1 MDVQADQAGLQ
12 ADPFATAV
20 VPRPGTTGQGRLFS
34 DAHPTFADTD
44 RIPAVRHGDR
54 GSRRP
59 RTSGLLRLAVGI
71 VALAVVA
78 GALALGLVQAGVIN
92 TSSNGVSPTT
102 TPPSH
107 HTAPPPSTS
116 PVVTQ
121 VSSGAGTAAYT
132 VDYAAYAVTISTSTG
147 RSWISIGAS
156 GQHPSFAGILSP
168 NSSHHAILLGPSE
181 VEVGA
186 GGTTV
191 TVTAGRRS
199 TTLTPPAAPFAYQ
212 FQPKAG

>member
-20 VPRPGTTGQGRLFS
+20 VPRPDTGQGRLFS
-34 DAHPTFADTD
+34 DASPTYADTD
-44 RIPAVRHGDR
+44 QIPAVRHGER

-59 RTSGLLRLAVGI
+59 RTSPLLRLAVGI
-71 VALAVVA
+71 VALAVIA
-78 GALALGLVQAGVIN
+78 GGVALGLVQAGVIN
-92 TSSNGVSPTT
+92 TSGNGANPTT
-102 TPPSH
+102 TPPTH

-121 VSSGAGTAAYT
+121 VSSGSGTATYT
-132 VDYAAYAVTISTSTG
+132 VDYAAYAVTVSTSTG
-147 RSWISIGAS
+147 RSWVSMGVP
-156 GQHPSFAGILSP
+156 GQHPAFEGILSP
-168 NSSHHAILLGPSE
+168 NSSHQAILLGPSE
-181 VEVGA
+181 VQVGA

-199 TTLTPPAAPFAYQ
+199 ATLTPPAAPFAYQ
-212 FQPKAG
+212 FEPKKG